1 MILCRIIF
9 GVGVELVFNNPP
21 QKRLKL
27 VDRYISIYWSILNSP
42 GWIDIINKINKLSY
56 ILGDID
62 SDWLREK
69 EEDKKRVL

>member
-62 SDWLREK
+62 SD
-69 EEDKKRVL
+69 